1 MEKANLRRKLAVNG
15 DVPQEPA
22 VLLSISIGG
31 AFRANKKKRDQYN
44 KPKRHVLHR
53 QAPNLALAAQDTLNE
68 IPLA

>member
-1 MEKANLRRKLAVNG
+1 MEKADLRRKLAVNG
-15 DVPQEPA
+15 DVPKESA

-31 AFRANKKKRDQYN
+31 AFRAQKKKQDQYDR
-44 KPKRHVLHR
+44 PKRDVLHR